1 MISVV
6 IIVKNGGSTLTQSLE
21 SLHDFEDV
29 VIFDNGS
36 TDDTVTIASSYTN
49 VNLVQGEFT
58 GFGPTKNKAA
68 AYAKHD
74 WILFLDADEV
84 LNRQIV
90 SEIRAL
96 VLKPQ
101 TVYSL
106 LRKNFYKTTEIA
118 HCWSSDE
125 IIRLYNRQT
134 THYNDN
140 FVHEHIVTEG
150 LNIQKL
156 HNAFNHYPYT
166 NISEFIIKAD
176 RYSTLFAN
184 DNVGKKSSS
193 PVKAFFNG
201 LYSFF
206 RTYILK
212 RGFLDG
218 YAGLIIAFSHMVTN
232 FYKYIKL
239 YEMNVEQKRGN

>member
-140 FVHEHIVTEG
+140 FVH
-150 LNIQKL
+150 
-156 HNAFNHYPYT
+156 
-166 NISEFIIKAD
+166 
-176 RYSTLFAN
+176 
-184 DNVGKKSSS
+184 
-193 PVKAFFNG
+193 
-201 LYSFF
+201 
-206 RTYILK
+206 
-212 RGFLDG
+212 
-218 YAGLIIAFSHMVTN
+218 
-232 FYKYIKL
+232 
-239 YEMNVEQKRGN
+239 